1 MAEIRERPLVA
12 VVGADT
18 LVAKELR
25 DLLAAS
31 KSPPRVQ
38 LIAAAADGSAVLAA
52 EEEDVV
58 VMTPLIAESL
68 AGVKVAFLAGS
79 PASSRK
85 AVKVAQHLNKQPN
98 KQPSVKLI
106 DLSSALEDHPQAR
119 LRAPMAEPLP
129 PSDRDDSVQ
138 VIAHPGAIALTI
150 FLVALARGGKLRRT
164 LIHVFEPASERGKK
178 GLEELRQQTV
188 AILSFQKLKT
198 DVFDTQISFNL
209 LSGYGQEAMEP
220 LDSIEQRL
228 ERHLAS
234 LLSAWPSIPM
244 PSLRMIQAPVFH
256 GYSFSVWAEFEEPVH
271 TDLLQKTLVTAELD
285 VRPEEPPSN
294 IGTAGQSG
302 LSVGAIRVDRNNP
315 RACWFW
321 VVADNLRL
329 TAENAL
335 AVAKESL

>member
-18 LVAKELR
+18 LLAKELR
-25 DLLAAS
+25 DVLAATEPS
-31 KSPPRVQ
+31 PRVQ

-85 AVKVAQHLNKQPN
+85 AVKVAQHVSLRPG
-98 KQPSVKLI
+98 VRLI
-106 DLSSALEDHPQAR
+106 DLSGALEDQPQAR

-129 PSDRDDSVQ
+129 PSDRDNSVQ

-150 FLVALARGGKLRRT
+150 FLAAVARFGVLRRT

-209 LSGYGQEAMEP
+209 LPGYGQEAMEP
-220 LDSIEQRL
+220 LESIEERL

-234 LLSAWPSIPM
+234 LLSAWPGIPM

-256 GYSFSVWAEFEEPVH
+256 GYSFSVWAEFEEPVK
-271 TDLLQKTLVTAELD
+271 TDLLRDTLIAAELD
-285 VRPEEPPSN
+285 VRPDEPPSN
-294 IGTAGQSG
+294 VGSAGQSG

-329 TAENAL
+329 TAENAI

>member
-1 MAEIRERPLVA
+1 LAEIRERPLVA

-25 DLLAAS
+25 ELLDD
-31 KSPPRVQ
+31 SPLAPRVQ

-58 VMTPLIAESL
+58 VMTPLIPESL

-79 PASSRK
+79 HASSRK
-85 AVKVAQHLNKQPN
+85 AMKVAQQAVPG
-98 KQPSVKLI
+98 SKLI
-106 DLSSALEDHPQAR
+106 DLSGALEDRPNAR

-129 PSDRDDSVQ
+129 PTGADNSVQ
-138 VIAHPGAIALTI
+138 VIAHPGAIALTM
-150 FLVALARGGKLRRT
+150 FLAALARCGKLRRT
-164 LIHVFEPASERGKK
+164 LVLIFEPASERGKK

-188 AILSFQKLKT
+188 AVLNFQKLKT

-209 LSGYGQEAMEP
+209 LPGYGEEAMEP
-220 LDSIEQRL
+220 LESIEERL

-234 LLSAWPSIPM
+234 LLSAWPGIPM

-256 GYSFSVWAEFEEPVH
+256 GYSFSVWAEFEEPVD
-271 TDLLQKTLVTAELD
+271 TGAIQKTLRAAELD
-285 VRPEEPPSN
+285 VRPDEPPSN

-329 TAENAL
+329 TAENAV
-335 AVAKESL
+335 AVAKEFL

>member
-1 MAEIRERPLVA
+1 MADVREHPLVA

-18 LVAKELR
+18 LLAKELR
-25 DLLAAS
+25 EVLDGLPVA
-31 KSPPRVQ
+31 PRVQ
-38 LIAAAADGSAVLAA
+38 LIAAAADGSTVLAA
-52 EEEDVV
+52 EDEDVV

-85 AVKVAQHLNKQPN
+85 AAKVAEQANLKGDTR
-98 KQPSVKLI
+98 LI
-106 DLSSALEDHPQAR
+106 DLTGALEDRPSAR

-129 PSDRDDSVQ
+129 PAGLGDEVQ

-150 FLVALARGGKLRRT
+150 FLAALSRGGKLRRT

-188 AILSFQKLKT
+188 AVLSFQKLKT
-198 DVFDTQISFNL
+198 DVFDTQVSFNL
-209 LSGYGQEAMEP
+209 LPAYGEEAMEP
-220 LDSIEQRL
+220 LDSVEERL

-234 LLSAWPSIPM
+234 LLSVWPGIPM
-244 PSLRMIQAPVFH
+244 PSLRMIQVPVFH
-256 GYSFSVWAEFEEPVH
+256 GYSFSVWAEFEDTVH
-271 TDLLQKTLVTAELD
+271 TEVFAKALSSADLD
-285 VRPEEPPSN
+285 VRPDEPPSN
-294 IGTAGQSG
+294 IGSVGQSG

-329 TAENAL
+329 TAENAV
-335 AVAKESL
+335 AVAKEYL

>member
-1 MAEIRERPLVA
+1 LADIRERPLVA

-18 LVAKELR
+18 LLAKELR
-25 DLLAAS
+25 DLLAAA

-38 LIAAAADGSAVLAA
+38 LIAAAPDGATILAA
-52 EEEDVV
+52 EEDDVE
-58 VMTPLIAESL
+58 VMTPLIEESL
-68 AGVKVAFLAGS
+68 VGVKVAFLAGS

-85 AVKVAQHLNKQPN
+85 AVKVAQK
-98 KQPSVKLI
+98 PSLRTDAQQSIKII
-106 DLSSALEDHPQAR
+106 DLSGALEDRPNAR
-119 LRAPMAEPLP
+119 LRAPQAEPLP
-129 PSDRDDSVQ
+129 PSDLDDSVQ

-150 FLVALARGGKLRRT
+150 FLAALARSGKLRRT

-188 AILSFQKLKT
+188 GVLSFQKLKT
-198 DVFDTQISFNL
+198 DVFDTQVSFNL
-209 LSGYGQEAMEP
+209 VAGYGQEAMEP

-234 LLSAWPSIPM
+234 LLSAWPGIPM
-244 PSLRMIQAPVFH
+244 PSLRLIQAPVFH

-271 TDLLQKTLVTAELD
+271 RDSLQSTLVAAELD
-285 VRPEEPPSN
+285 IRTEEPPSN
-294 IGTAGQSG
+294 VGTAGQSG
-302 LSVGAIRVDRNNP
+302 LSVGGIRVDRNNP

-321 VVADNLRL
+321 MVADNLRL
-329 TAENAL
+329 TAENAI

>member
-18 LVAKELR
+18 LLAKELR

-31 KSPPRVQ
+31 EPAPRVK
-38 LIAAAADGSAVLAA
+38 LIAAAADGSTVLAA

-79 PASSRK
+79 PASSRR
-85 AVKVAQHLNKQPN
+85 AVKVAQQAGLQHD
-98 KQPSVKLI
+98 VVRLI

-119 LRAPMAEPLP
+119 LRAPAAEPLP
-129 PSDRDDSVQ
+129 PSDRDNSVQ

-150 FLVALARGGKLRRT
+150 FLAALARGGQLRHS
-164 LIHVFEPASERGKK
+164 LIHVFEPASERGAR

-188 AILSFQKLKT
+188 AVLSFQKLKT

-209 LSGYGQEAMEP
+209 LPGYGEEAMEP
-220 LDSIEQRL
+220 LESIEERL

-234 LLSAWPSIPM
+234 LLSAWPGIPM
-244 PSLRMIQAPVFH
+244 PSLRMIQVPVFH
-256 GYSFSVWAEFEEPVH
+256 GYSFSVWAEFEEPVQ
-271 TDLLQKTLVTAELD
+271 TDLLRTTLVAAELD
-285 VRPEEPPSN
+285 VRPDEPPSN

-329 TAENAL
+329 TAENAI
-335 AVAKESL
+335 AVSRESL